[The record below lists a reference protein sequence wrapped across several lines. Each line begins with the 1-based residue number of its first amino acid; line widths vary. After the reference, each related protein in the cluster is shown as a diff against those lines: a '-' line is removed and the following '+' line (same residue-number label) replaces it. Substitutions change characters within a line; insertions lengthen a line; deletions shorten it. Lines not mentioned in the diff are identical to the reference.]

1 MGQVDAR
8 ARPEFARREKRLAL
22 SRSRNMFIRQQASN
36 LVTMPIALPRLHS
49 FEFLSYLRNRP
60 AVTAR

>member
-8 ARPEFARREKRLAL
+8 ARPAFARREKRLAL
-22 SRSRNMFIRQQASN
+22 SRSRTMFIRQPASN
-36 LVTMPIALPRLHS
+36 LVTTPIALPRFNS
-49 FEFLSYLRNRP
+49 SEFLSYLRNRP